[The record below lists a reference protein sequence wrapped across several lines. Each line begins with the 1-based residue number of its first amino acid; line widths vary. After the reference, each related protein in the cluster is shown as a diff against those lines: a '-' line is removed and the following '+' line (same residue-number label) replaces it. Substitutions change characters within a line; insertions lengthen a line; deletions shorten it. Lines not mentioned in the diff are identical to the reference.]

1 MRIRHDRVS
10 AFALLLCSAP
20 SYIRC
25 IRFLCGAA
33 PCLRNT
39 SRKNPRDKTMTLKSI
54 ASKISSWRR
63 YRDSVRELSRLTDR
77 ELNDLGI
84 SRGDIE
90 FVARKS
96 LRARSA

>member
-1 MRIRHDRVS
+1 
-10 AFALLLCSAP
+10 
-20 SYIRC
+20 
-25 IRFLCGAA
+25 
-33 PCLRNT
+33 
-39 SRKNPRDKTMTLKSI
+39 MTIKSI
-54 ASKISSWRR
+54 ASKLASWRR

-96 LRARSA
+96 LRPRSA